1 MPLKLIP
8 PRAGKTPYW
17 SIRGTYLG
25 RYVDRSTKARQRGL
39 AAKVLRQF
47 EQAIERGELAE
58 PQEATFASAAIDYM
72 NAGGERTFLTRL
84 IEHFGTTL
92 LRNIDQA
99 AIDRAAVELYP
110 NASAAT
116 RNRQVYTPVSAI
128 LRHSGAGFQ
137 LRRPRGA
144 QGQQRTRWLWPE
156 EAERLFDAAGAIDR
170 EFKILLVLLTY
181 TGIRLSEALALECR
195 QLRLKEAFAYLP
207 TSKNEQ
213 PRAIFLPPHVVAE
226 VAGHPRG
233 VDRDGRLFRFRKSG
247 RLYLLWQVATIQA
260 ELDLPERAAFHVLSH
275 TWATWMRRYAGLD
288 TKGLVATG
296 RWKDRKSADRYEHV
310 VVSEEARR
318 AALLPW
324 KISGNAG

>member
-8 PRAGKTPYW
+8 PRPGKTPYW
-17 SIRGTYLG
+17 SVRGTYLG
-25 RYVDRSTKARQRGL
+25 RYLDRSTKAGQRAL
-39 AAKVLRQF
+39 AVKVLRQL
-47 EQAIERGELAE
+47 ERAIERGELAG

-72 NAGGERTFLTRL
+72 NAGGERTFLKRL
-84 IEHFGTTL
+84 IEHFG
-92 LRNIDQA
+92 
-99 AIDRAAVELYP
+99 
-110 NASAAT
+110 T

-128 LRHSGAGFQ
+128 LRHAGVGFQ

-144 QGQQRTRWLWPE
+144 QGQQRTSWLWPE
-156 EAERLFDAAGAIDR
+156 EAERLFEAAGVIDL

-207 TSKNEQ
+207 TSKNEE
-213 PRAIFLPPHVVAE
+213 PRAIFLPPPVVAE
-226 VAGHPRG
+226 LASHPRG
-233 VDRDGRLFRFRKSG
+233 VERDGRVFRFRKSG
-247 RLYLLWQVATIQA
+247 RLYLLWQVATIKA
-260 ELDLPERAAFHVLSH
+260 EVDLPDRAAFHVLSH

-318 AALLPW
+318 AVLLPW